1 MCLRVQVVP
10 ILSEDVNEPVVVRL
24 ALGEANGG
32 GVQVLLEQSLQLR
45 LGVIL
50 IQAFHLCVRVCVG
63 GGGSSLFGRNTVE
76 TGLLAHALMG
86 SIAELHT

>member
-45 LGVIL
+45 FGVIL
-50 IQAFHLCVRVCVG
+50 IQAFHLCVRLCVG
-63 GGGSSLFGRNTVE
+63 GSSILWKKYRRNWIISTWIISTCAQGGQ
-76 TGLLAHALMG
+76 
-86 SIAELHT
+86 